1 MRYLV
6 VTPTERECR
15 NMLKALEGRTD
26 MKNSYSIVRTG
37 VGKALAAAST
47 AQALV
52 RANGEIDR
60 VAVIG
65 YAASTLDRQRG
76 DIVAPRVARY
86 HDCRVPGDFVP
97 ELTEPYPLL
106 GHDDAVVWTG
116 DAFVNA
122 DMITEIKSRFG
133 VASGLFDMEATAVCQ
148 AAELFGQIPVVVVK
162 MVSDVPEAG
171 DTECSYDDFVNAHTD
186 FGVFV
191 DYLEKLK

>member
-15 NMLKALEGRTD
+15 NMLRALEGRTD
-26 MKNSYSIVRTG
+26 MVNSYSVVRTG

-52 RANGEIDR
+52 RAKGEIDR

-65 YAASTLDRQRG
+65 YAASTSDRQRG

-116 DAFVNA
+116 DAFVN
-122 DMITEIKSRFG
+122 DVMIGEIKERFG
-133 VASGLFDMEATAVCQ
+133 VNSGLFDMEATAVCQ
-148 AAELFGQIPVVVVK
+148 AADLFGQIPVVVVK
-162 MVSDVPEAG
+162 MVSDVPESG

-186 FGVFV
+186 FNVFI

>member
-6 VTPTERECR
+6 VTPTERESR
-15 NMLKALEGRTD
+15 NMINALEGRRGLNNT
-26 MKNSYSIVRTG
+26 YSVVRTG

-52 RANGEIDR
+52 RAKGEIDR

-65 YAASTLDRQRG
+65 YAASTSDRQRG

-86 HDCRVPGDFVP
+86 HDCRVPDGFVP

-116 DAFVNA
+116 DAFVDGEIIA
-122 DMITEIKSRFG
+122 DIKSRFG
-133 VASGLFDMEATAVCQ
+133 MSSGLFDMEATAVCQ
-148 AAELFGQIPVVVVK
+148 AAELFGQLPVVVVK

-171 DTECSYDDFVNAHTD
+171 DTEFSYDDFVNSHTD
-186 FGVFV
+186 FGVFI